1 MSGHVRAPSGAPIA
15 GAVVVISHSATA
27 RTTSAADGSFTLHVD
42 PGVQSLTASA
52 RGYAQADA
60 GPIDVRKDLAV
71 DIVLDPRDAQRLRPI
86 GTVSVDGRLAIARN
100 TIPSVSVSRAE
111 MDERGNDRVVDA
123 LAEIPS
129 VTFARPDGGA
139 SSAPSLVALRGPDP
153 SETLIALD
161 GQILN
166 DANTGDLDLS
176 RFPVAAFRAVDVTEG
191 LGPRDNDGSNT
202 IGGAVNLLSLR
213 PTRDPHGA
221 FSFSAGSFGRSELW
235 YNATG
240 ARGKFGYALALDNQQ
255 EHGLVDQDVLLCA
268 DATCPAPPVAQHLG
282 AAVASRSALAH
293 VIWTF
298 SPRADFGVRVFSM
311 GNTRDESGVLN
322 TPAQA
327 AAQGPGDLFAGTGD
341 AAFAQTIRAYD
352 AHSRA
357 PLGAGDL
364 ALDLAVSN
372 NTVAFS
378 GGAFSPYD
386 GTHQDK
392 RTTFSAQWGRSFE
405 TSDFAFGGYVRG
417 ESLLAQGLDGLQRE
431 AIQSYFVRGSVHP
444 SERVRAN
451 AALYASHYSSFG
463 SSIDARLGLSY
474 DLDATSALRFS
485 VGSGFRPPLLAER
498 YVFAA
503 ADLQPDSNCVL
514 QGQGNPNLKPE
525 HATEYELGYSKTF
538 SSRANVDVA
547 LYRTNLRDP
556 IENYYPLGATCPGPA
571 VPLTSFPV
579 NAGSVVYQ
587 GAEVRFVQQF
597 RHVYLRAQYGLNV
610 AYPYNLP
617 ATVANPTSGGNLVAN
632 AQFLNIPQQVGSLG
646 LDWSNQGWHGGM
658 DVTVRGPNNELNRP
672 AFAIFNAGV
681 GKRVNDAL
689 DLSLA
694 FTNLTNEASGRFTL
708 PGLGVPYR
716 GTVGFGPG
724 NQPIYGNLPT
734 DLLSVEPFGVRFVV
748 TIRK

>member
-1 MSGHVRAPSGAPIA
+1 MNFLVVAALACCTMSGHVRTSSGAPIA
-15 GAVVVISHSATA
+15 GAIVVVSHSATM
-27 RTTSAADGSFTLHVD
+27 RTITAPDGSFSLHVD
-42 PGVQSLTASA
+42 PGARTVTASA

-60 GPIDVRKDLAV
+60 GPVDVRKDVAV
-71 DIVLDPRDAQRLRPI
+71 DIVLDPSDAQRLRPI

-100 TIPSVSVSRAE
+100 TVPSISISRAE
-111 MDERGNDRVVDA
+111 MDERGNDRIVDA

-166 DANTGDLDLS
+166 DANTGDLDVS

-213 PTRDPHGA
+213 PTRDARGA
-221 FSFSAGSFGRSELW
+221 FSFSTGSFGRSEAW

-240 ARGKFGYALALDNQQ
+240 TRGKFGYALAVDNQQ

-268 DATCPAPPVAQHLG
+268 DPSCPAPPEPQHLG
-282 AAVASRSALAH
+282 STVASRSALTH
-293 VIWTF
+293 LIWTF
-298 SPRADFGVRVFSM
+298 SPRADVGVRVFAM
-311 GNTRDESGVLN
+311 GNVRDESGVLN
-322 TPAQA
+322 TPAA
-327 AAQGPGDLFAGTGD
+327 PGAQGAGDLFTGTGD
-341 AAFAQTIRAYD
+341 ASFAQTVRAYD
-352 AHSRA
+352 LHSRL

-364 ALDLAVSN
+364 ALDLAASN

-392 RTTFSAQWGRSFE
+392 RATFSAQWGRSFE

-417 ESLLAQGLDGLQRE
+417 ESLLAQGIDGVQRQ
-431 AIQSYFVRGSVHP
+431 AIQSYFLRGSVHP
-444 SERVRAN
+444 SERLRVN
-451 AALYASHYSSFG
+451 AALYASHYSTFG
-463 SSIDARLGLSY
+463 SNIDGRLGLSY
-474 DLDATSALRFS
+474 DLDASAALRFS
-485 VGSGFRPPLLAER
+485 VGTGFRAPLLAER
-498 YVFAA
+498 YVFPS

-514 QGQGNPNLKPE
+514 QGQGNPNLNPE

-538 SSRANVDVA
+538 ASRANLDVA

-571 VPLTSFPV
+571 VPLTSFPI
-579 NAGSVVYQ
+579 NAGNVVYQ

-597 RHVYLRAQYGLNV
+597 EHLYLRAQYGLNV

-646 LDWSNQGWHGGM
+646 LDWSNARWHGGL

-672 AFAIFNAGV
+672 GFAIFNAGA
-681 GKRVNDAL
+681 GKRVSDAL
-689 DLSLA
+689 DVSLA
-694 FTNLTNEASGRFTL
+694 FTNLTNEAAGRFTL

-716 GTVGFGPG
+716 G
-724 NQPIYGNLPT
+724 LST
-734 DLLSVEPFGVRFVV
+734 DLLSVEPFGVRFIV
-748 TIRK
+748 TLRK